1 MAQTAAKKET
11 SKNFVGTW
19 ELVPADSKFQFDNPP
34 SKATLLVKS
43 EKGGLFM
50 RAEWLD
56 PKKKKGEIEH
66 ELVFNKPTMVNGVEV
81 TLQLVDGNT
90 LDTVVAKD
98 LDAMILLSV
107 LLREGLGVLRD
118 PARAESMD
126 RLSLG
131 KIDLYVRVRHNQ
143 RKEVEKTLQEI
154 LVEKEDPGGSTN

>member
-19 ELVPADSKFQFDNPP
+19 ELVPAESKFQFDNPP
-34 SKATLLVKS
+34 SKATILVKS

-66 ELVFNKPTMVNGVEV
+66 DLVFNKPTLVNGVEV

-90 LDTVVAKD
+90 LDTVVAKEG
-98 LDAMILLSV
+98 AELSRTRRTLSKDGKTMV
-107 LLREGLGVLRD
+107 LEQTGTLPD
-118 PARAESMD
+118 KRAF
-126 RLSLG
+126 
-131 KIDLYVRVRHNQ
+131 
-143 RKEVEKTLQEI
+143 
-154 LVEKEDPGGSTN
+154 TNVSKYKKVK